1 MITKVPQAFKSLLWK
16 IRSLECYFLKIF
28 HMHLPRQDLDL
39 KQALLSLDHLLTL
52 CFVCFWSF
60 NFRVSNPIFAKYR
73 DLHEILST
81 ERTSGPGAKGPG
93 SWTCISYCSVT
104 WSKAVSHAVSHYR
117 KIPWDEHPIKWT
129 KLSFW
134 FTLKIFLFL
143 RLIFPSFYFSLSCKP
158 SLYFPLALF

>member
-1 MITKVPQAFKSLLWK
+1 
-16 IRSLECYFLKIF
+16 
-28 HMHLPRQDLDL
+28 MHLPSQDLDS

-52 CFVCFWSF
+52 CLVCFWSF

-81 ERTSGPGAKGPG
+81 ERTSGPRAKGPG

-104 WSKAVSHAVSHYR
+104 RSKAVSHAVSHYR
-117 KIPWDEHPIKWT
+117 KIPWDEYPIKWT

-134 FTLKIFLFL
+134 FTLKISLFL
-143 RLIFPSFYFSLSCKP
+143 RLIIPSFYFLSLTSPPYISPCSFLNSGPFFVFTNCCSIDMCIYDLLLNTLK
-158 SLYFPLALF
+158 